1 MYRLSISF
9 LFSLLV
15 FTVTATAQN
24 QARQDSTAEKKI
36 VNIEHA
42 DRIGQKQTDSN
53 VLKIAAGNVF
63 MIQGKTK
70 FYCDSVIINQ
80 TTNVLEA
87 FGHVHIND
95 NDSVHT
101 YSDYL
106 RYLIREKKAFL
117 KDNVRLTDGKGTL
130 TTPTLDYDMNT
141 KIGFYDKG
149 GKLVSDSSVLTS
161 QEGYYYGET
170 RDALFKKKVK
180 LVDPQSTV
188 TTDTLWFNTFNRI
201 ATFTVPTHIANK
213 DGSIIDTKDGYYDFN
228 TKRSVFGKRAT
239 MTNGSSILI
248 ADDIAND
255 EASGFGEARGNVI
268 FRDTAQGTILL
279 ANNVKTNRKEEAILA
294 TQNPVM
300 VIKQE
305 NDSIFVAADTFYSAK
320 LSALIQSRYVPNV
333 RDSGRLND
341 SITSVPIVGK
351 DSTNDRF
358 VEAYFHVRIFSD
370 SLQAV
375 CDSLFYS
382 LSDTTFRM
390 YKDPIVWAQQ
400 SQITGDTIYIFT
412 ASKKPQRMF
421 AFDNSLI
428 INRVQAKDNFY
439 NQVKGRHVN
448 AYFDKDGNINYTRT
462 RGSQAEYIYYLVDEE
477 NKYIGVNKSSSDV
490 IEMYFVNKEPYEL
503 KLFNAVKANMSPMG
517 QIDHDNIKLR
527 GFKWQEDR
535 RPKTKYELFGK

>member
-1 MYRLSISF
+1 MFRIVSF

-15 FTVTATAQN
+15 CSVVATAQN
-24 QARQDSTAEKKI
+24 QPPQDTTTEKKTVFI
-36 VNIEHA
+36 DHA
-42 DRIGQKQTDSN
+42 DRIGQKQTDSA
-53 VLKIAAGNVF
+53 VYKIAAGNVL

-70 FYCDSVIINQ
+70 FYCDSVVINQ
-80 TTNVLEA
+80 TLNILEA

-106 RYLIREKKAFL
+106 RYLIKEKKAFL
-117 KDNVRLTDGKGTL
+117 KDHVRLTDGKGTL
-130 TTPTLDYDMNT
+130 TTPTLDYDMVT

-170 RDALFKKKVK
+170 RDALFKRNVK
-180 LVDPQSTV
+180 LIDPNSTV
-188 TTDTLWFNTFNRI
+188 TTDTLWFNTFTRV
-201 ATFTVPTHIANK
+201 ATFTVPTHIVNK
-213 DGSIIDTKDGYYDFN
+213 DSSVIDTKDGFYDFN
-228 TKRSVFGKRAT
+228 TKQSVFGKRPT
-239 MTNGSSILI
+239 IKSGSSILI

-255 EASGFGEARGNVI
+255 EASGFGEARGNAI
-268 FRDTAQGTILL
+268 FRDTVQGTILF
-279 ANNVKTNRKEEAILA
+279 ANNIKSNRREEAILA

-300 VIKQE
+300 VLKQE

-320 LSALIQSRYVPNV
+320 LSSLIQTRYVPNV
-333 RDSGRLND
+333 RDSGFLND
-341 SITSVPIVGK
+341 SITRVPIIGR
-351 DSTNDRF
+351 DSSNDRF

-375 CDSLFYS
+375 CDSMFYS
-382 LSDTTFRM
+382 LSDSTFRLFR
-390 YKDPIVWAQQ
+390 DPIVWAQL
-400 SQITGDTIYIFT
+400 SQIVGDTIYIFT
-412 ASKKPQRMF
+412 ANKKPQRMF

-428 INRVQAKDNFY
+428 INKVNAKDNFY

-448 AYFDKDGNINYTRT
+448 AYFDKEGNINYTRT
-462 RGSQAEYIYYLVDEE
+462 RGSQAEYIYYLIDEE

-503 KLFNAVKANMSPMG
+503 KLFNAIKANMSPMG
-517 QIDHDNIKLR
+517 QIDHESIKLR

-535 RPKTKYELFGK
+535 RPKTKYELFGN